1 MENMIE
7 NNVRSKTDR
16 AFLYFTVPIVILI
29 AISSITGIWH
39 QEIYAK
45 ETTDWLSQCVG
56 QDISNLFLVVPALI
70 LSAFFASKGIR
81 SARIIWIGTMITN
94 IYSYIIYCFSVHFN
108 FLFHVYCIILGL
120 SLYSVI
126 YFFFHYMKEDYK
138 SWYTEKVPVKATGI
152 FLLIIAGI
160 FLLLWLS
167 QSLPAAVAG
176 TVPENIIKD
185 GLFTNPVH
193 ALDYSFYLPLMFI
206 SAVMLLKRKTL
217 GYLLAPMMIVFAIIT
232 NFNIISLMFVTMKK
246 TSVDSTPMIA
256 VFGTLTIICLG
267 FLLLMQKEIVKHSE
281 K

>member
-1 MENMIE
+1 MENMME
-7 NNVRSKTDR
+7 NNKSTKTDR

-70 LSAFFASKGIR
+70 LSAFLASRGIR

-94 IYSYIIYCFSVHFN
+94 IYSYVIYCFSVHFN

-152 FLLIIAGI
+152 FLLVIAGI

-167 QSLPAAVAG
+167 QSLPAAIAG
-176 TVPENIIKD
+176 TVPETIIKD

-206 SAVMLLKRKTL
+206 SAVMLLKRKPL

-232 NFNIISLMFVTMKK
+232 NFNIISLMFVTMEK

-267 FLLLMQKEIVKHSE
+267 FLLLMQKELVKHSE